1 MSVGI
6 PLKIVAG
13 DTQQFLGADLV
24 SAMGMEP
31 RPSGGTTLTLGNALM
46 TALNLGGA
54 GNIALTTVNIGT
66 GATTSAQTINIGTN
80 AFSPGSSIVL
90 GNTTSTVQIPGAL
103 TVTTSET
110 LVGATIIGTTPG
122 TNADTLQ
129 VFAKSTLT
137 SGRTGAAD
145 HGLAVLLNGVTNAAQ
160 NGIDVS
166 ISSATAAG
174 DGISVT
180 HSGLG
185 TALVANAALTGNA
198 FEAQDAGVAVFTV
211 TGAGAITAAPTSG
224 QNFTV
229 DTLAAGGISLDSAA
243 ASNFT
248 TTVGALTIT
257 SAAAATWGT
266 AAGVLAVS
274 GFTGVNLQLNAVT
287 KLGISSAGAITAT
300 PTSGQTFEA
309 SALGVG
315 GINLYTTATGAA
327 GGTLSLLTSTSGAG
341 STAGA
346 IQITAEQ
353 SVTVGTG
360 GDVDISTAA
369 VGASRIAGNVII
381 GSDSTVSNTPGQLRL
396 YTQDPVTGPVGAGDI
411 TVHAGR
417 SGSGTYFYNETV
429 LALTIGSVGTS
440 VLFSADASADFAE
453 RAGDPTTTAN
463 QGKLYTKDVSTV
475 TQLFYKDSAGV
486 VTQLSA
492 AAAATLQSA
501 YVAGNTISVTTGE
514 GAVQISDS
522 ADLTNTLEV
531 SRTFAGGGVGVAIT
545 MGAGGEAVTG
555 TGLDAYSGTGAT
567 GDTAVF
573 QNDGTGKA
581 IQIFQN
587 KSGVGLAVLKSTAT
601 STGHGITVAG
611 SAGTSGNLI
620 DLTQNIGGVGL
631 SIVGTGGGRGT
642 MLFVNSSTG
651 SNLLTDLQWNG
662 GSMFSVNPAEIKV
675 KMGSLA
681 QDVAAEA
688 YGTFAVIGLA
698 VGSNPNQ
705 YAPISQFRATGLQ
718 TVSTSL
724 SEVSP
729 EGVITANPGSITHVR
744 YPLADPNDG
753 LWVKTTL
760 TGNTGWSKAA
770 VTTDI
775 KLQTAYDNSS
785 GTITTTAAK
794 PVVITNAVDAS
805 SALKVNKTGA
815 FAGNAIEITLGAGST
830 ASAVSIVQEGTTAT
844 SNGYSVTTGAA
855 NQSNAA
861 IVGVDTLTWV
871 NPTITASIASGTF
884 GVDDVGRTI
893 TITGSA
899 SNDGDFVITS
909 FINGT
914 SITWD
919 NGESGGTETGI
930 TGTWAITAPTAAAGF
945 LVNAPTATS
954 VGPGLKVAYGGKGAG
969 VLVETAATAPATA
982 NALSVVNAGAGVA
995 VALTGTNLAGDRLLE
1010 IAQQSTSAS
1019 GVNITLG
1026 GFNGSTG
1033 NGDSLAF
1040 TAGPNTVV
1048 LVSALATFTAN
1059 DVGRTITITGANNQT
1074 GVGDS
1079 VTVGPTQTL
1088 TDAAGLFTALH
1099 VGQPITITGMSN
1111 GVNNGTFTIASF
1123 ISATQITY
1131 ANGAG
1136 VAETSAFIWSIAL
1149 AGVNDGSFTITVYNS
1164 PTSVTWVNA
1173 TGESVTTALTWTV
1186 VADSA
1191 TGDAFIST
1199 VYMAGSTGRAADLVN
1214 FGSGETLA
1222 ATSNGTGAAAL
1233 LVAAGSGNALTVQ
1246 RNGAIDV
1253 LTVSQYGVVTSLG
1266 GDNGTV
1272 GSAISLTAGAGV
1284 TGVGGAASL
1293 TAGAGGSAANGGVAS
1308 VIAGAATAVTFAG
1321 GGVNITAG
1329 PGLTTGAGGTVTMT
1343 GGPTGVGGLPGY
1355 VQVTTTRTANN
1366 TAGTDGYGLG
1376 ITQAGG
1382 TAGIWVGASDPS
1394 GSVTGTSGSIYLRTT
1409 GVAYINTGGT
1419 AWTQF
1424 AASGGTTMQSAYDSS
1439 TGAPV
1444 LVTQSATDGGIKFTR
1459 GLSTD
1464 VSVLTLE
1471 DANATSQNRPVLVV
1485 SKVPAATDSGN
1496 GISLTMNTNTTGTGI
1511 AVTMGTGATGAG
1523 ISTTGGGS
1531 GRGISVTQ
1539 LLNSAGGILVT
1550 QTGVTATPGIEVA
1563 MSAAATATG
1572 YGISITGGGALSSG
1586 AAQFI
1591 TTGSSAVTPCVRVN
1605 ATGAGTQ
1612 TALDVD
1618 SDGAHAAVTITNSGS
1633 GETCIITASG
1643 GGNIFEL
1650 RRVATPV
1657 LSVFAA
1663 GSVYVTPTSGQ
1674 DFRVDTLA
1682 AGGISLDS
1690 AAASNFTTTVGA
1702 LTITSGAAATWST
1715 ANGTGFDLTV
1725 QAGTGTGAGGALNLV
1740 SGAGVG
1746 TGISGGNIALTTG
1759 LGTAHTTGTAGSAGS
1774 WGFTGGVG
1782 GAVTTG
1788 IGGIGGGAAWT
1799 LGNGGAA
1806 SGAGGAG
1813 GAGGAV
1819 NVTLGTGGAATTG
1832 VAGNSGNFTVN
1843 GSAGGN
1849 ASGAAG
1855 TGGNASGFFF
1865 YGGAGGTSTTGPAGI
1880 GGQFQLLSGFGGAAS
1895 SSGNGGMGGG
1905 MALQAAGGGDTATG
1919 TAGAGGNWTGYAGA
1933 SGAVSGV
1940 TGTATVG
1947 GSINL
1952 VSGNGSGRTGAT
1964 ALVAGAGGVLNIYSG
1979 SGGGQSNASSTGNA
1993 GAGGKIEILPG
2004 NGGNLTNAGAS
2015 GTAGAGG
2022 DLTLTAGY
2030 GGTKVTAGTAGAG
2043 GNLYVIGGERG
2054 GATAAY
2060 GGVSITAG
2068 LTAPVTPTAGGI
2080 HIQAGTTPVADLTFN
2095 ARGGTAITLNESGQ
2109 TALSGFTATSIVGA
2123 LNELKVTAVAASQ
2136 IVQTGFDTTTN
2147 LVTSGQLGY
2156 LTTTATR
2163 VEKGIATSLAASLV
2177 FGANEGTVNKMT
2189 TAGTIEAMKA
2199 EPGLATPI
2207 AVGNRLFLSAFAAGT
2222 VTNLAPVTV
2231 TQVVLPVGYARTAGT
2246 GGTLAG
2252 AMVITDSF
2260 SAGPT
2265 QTLSVAGA
2273 FVAGDV
2279 GRTIKITGATSAGNN
2294 GYFVITSVVAGT
2306 SATYTNAGA
2315 VAEAAL
2321 VTTTYDISFVT
2332 DLLMQIGS
2340 PVVL

>member
-198 FEAQDAGVAVFTV
+198 FEAQDNGTPVLTV

-224 QNFTV
+224 QSFTV

-257 SAAAATWGT
+257 SAVAATWGT
-266 AAGVLAVS
+266 TAGVLTLNGTA
-274 GFTGVNLQLNAVT
+274 GIELQGNA
-287 KLGISSAGAITAT
+287 
-300 PTSGQTFEA
+300 
-309 SALGVG
+309 
-315 GINLYTTATGAA
+315 TTALSINAA
-327 GGTLSLLTSTSGAG
+327 
-341 STAGA
+341 
-346 IQITAEQ
+346 
-353 SVTVGTG
+353 
-360 GDVDISTAA
+360 
-369 VGASRIAGNVII
+369 
-381 GSDSTVSNTPGQLRL
+381 
-396 YTQDPVTGPVGAGDI
+396 
-411 TVHAGR
+411 
-417 SGSGTYFYNETV
+417 
-429 LALTIGSVGTS
+429 GTS
-440 VLFSADASADFAE
+440 VLFDDTASADFME
-453 RAGDPTTTAN
+453 RAGDPGGTAN
-463 QGKLYTKDVSTV
+463 QGKIYTKDVSTV
-475 TQLFYKDSAGV
+475 TQLFYQDSAGV
-486 VTQLSA
+486 VTQLS
-492 AAAATLQSA
+492 AAATLQSA

-651 SNLLTDLQWNG
+651 SNLLTDLQWNSN
-662 GSMFSVNPAEIKV
+662 SMFSVNPAEIKV

-698 VGSNPNQ
+698 VGSDPNQ

-861 IVGVDTLTWV
+861 IVGADTLTWV
-871 NPTITASIASGTF
+871 NPTITAVIASGSGTF
-884 GVDDVGRTI
+884 TAADVGRTI

-909 FINGT
+909 YFSGT
-914 SITWD
+914 ITWD

-969 VLVETAATAPATA
+969 VLVETATTAPATA

-1253 LTVSQYGVVTSLG
+1253 LTVSQYGVVTSLAG
-1266 GDNGTV
+1266 ND
-1272 GSAISLTAGAGV
+1272 GSFGSN
-1284 TGVGGAASL
+1284 ASFK
-1293 TAGAGGSAANGGVAS
+1293 
-1308 VIAGAATAVTFAG
+1308 AGAAPSKAG
-1321 GGVNITAG
+1321 GTLSLASGNGGTGTGTNGGPLNILAG
-1329 PGLTTGAGGTVTMT
+1329 NGGTGTVAAGGTVSI
-1343 GGPTGVGGLPGY
+1343 
-1355 VQVTTTRTANN
+1355 
-1366 TAGTDGYGLG
+1366 TAGNGGSTSGNPGG
-1376 ITQAGG
+1376 ITILGGDSTVSGAFGGDVSIDVGTYAGFGVTPSRILIGFTNGEQIRSGRLGSPDTNWQHRGDMRIAGGNNVTHFDVYNDSGASNKLRFAVTSAG
-1382 TAGIWVGASDPS
+1382 TAGVSAVTQFNGNIDGTNQYSTMMTFAEQTFTIPDAITTVISLISPEGVVTANEGSVCHVQYAAPNANDGLWVKLTGTGNTGWAKVSTGS
-1394 GSVTGTSGSIYLRTT
+1394 GSGTLQT
-1409 GVAYINTGGT
+1409 AYDNATPTI
-1419 AWTQF
+1419 ALD
-1424 AASGGTTMQSAYDSS
+1424 ASGGIQFTQADGAGVGAATLSLTNAEDSVGNNTLTISRSPVTTAAAGSGIGLTMGANS
-1439 TGAPV
+1439 TG
-1444 LVTQSATDGGIKFTR
+1444 
-1459 GLSTD
+1459 
-1464 VSVLTLE
+1464 
-1471 DANATSQNRPVLVV
+1471 N
-1485 SKVPAATDSGN
+1485 
-1496 GISLTMNTNTTGTGI
+1496 GI

-1539 LLNSAGGILVT
+1539 LVNSAGGILVT

-1591 TTGSSAVTPCVRVN
+1591 TTGSSAVTPSVRVN

-1690 AAASNFTTTVGA
+1690 AAASNFSVTGA
-1702 LTITSGAAATWST
+1702 NLTLSTITSGNVVITAASATGDINLTARGAAAIPF
-1715 ANGTGFDLTV
+1715 NGP
-1725 QAGTGTGAGGALNLV
+1725 
-1740 SGAGVG
+1740 GVG
-1746 TGISGGNIALTTG
+1746 
-1759 LGTAHTTGTAGSAGS
+1759 
-1774 WGFTGGVG
+1774 
-1782 GAVTTG
+1782 
-1788 IGGIGGGAAWT
+1788 
-1799 LGNGGAA
+1799 
-1806 SGAGGAG
+1806 
-1813 GAGGAV
+1813 
-1819 NVTLGTGGAATTG
+1819 
-1832 VAGNSGNFTVN
+1832 
-1843 GSAGGN
+1843 
-1849 ASGAAG
+1849 
-1855 TGGNASGFFF
+1855 
-1865 YGGAGGTSTTGPAGI
+1865 
-1880 GGQFQLLSGFGGAAS
+1880 
-1895 SSGNGGMGGG
+1895 
-1905 MALQAAGGGDTATG
+1905 D
-1919 TAGAGGNWTGYAGA
+1919 
-1933 SGAVSGV
+1933 VS
-1940 TGTATVG
+1940 
-1947 GSINL
+1947 L
-1952 VSGNGSGRTGAT
+1952 V
-1964 ALVAGAGGVLNIYSG
+1964 
-1979 SGGGQSNASSTGNA
+1979 
-1993 GAGGKIEILPG
+1993 
-2004 NGGNLTNAGAS
+2004 
-2015 GTAGAGG
+2015 
-2022 DLTLTAGY
+2022 
-2030 GGTKVTAGTAGAG
+2030 
-2043 GNLYVIGGERG
+2043 
-2054 GATAAY
+2054 
-2060 GGVSITAG
+2060 
-2068 LTAPVTPTAGGI
+2068 
-2080 HIQAGTTPVADLTFN
+2080 
-2095 ARGGTAITLNESGQ
+2095 
-2109 TALSGFTATSIVGA
+2109 GFTATSVVGA

-2136 IVQTGFDTTTN
+2136 IVQTGFTTTTN
-2147 LVTSGQLGY
+2147 KVTTGLLGY
-2156 LTTTATR
+2156 LTTSAGVVQR
-2163 VEKGIATSLAASLV
+2163 AIATSLAESLV
-2177 FGANEGTVNKMT
+2177 FGANEGTSGKMT
-2189 TAGTIEAMKA
+2189 TAGTIEAAKVQA
-2199 EPGLATPI
+2199 SI
-2207 AVGNRLFLSAFAAGT
+2207 AITIGDRLFLSATDAGC
-2222 VTNLAPVTV
+2222 VTNVAPVTV
-2231 TQVVLPVGYARTAGT
+2231 TQVVLPVGYARTAAAAATNAPGT
-2246 GGTLAG
+2246 GDGTAALTFSTPT
-2252 AMVITDSF
+2252 VTLTDGTVTF
-2260 SAGPT
+2260 
-2265 QTLSVAGA
+2265 LV
-2273 FVAGDV
+2273 GDV
-2279 GRTIKITGATSAGNN
+2279 GKTVRIAGAISAANNGDFPIVGSTTTLQWTNAAGVAESFTGATWRILSA
-2294 GYFVITSVVAGT
+2294 
-2306 SATYTNAGA
+2306 
-2315 VAEAAL
+2315 
-2321 VTTTYDISFVT
+2321 T

>member
-198 FEAQDAGVAVFTV
+198 FEAQDNGTPVLTV
-211 TGAGAITAAPTSG
+211 TGAGAITVAPTSG
-224 QNFTV
+224 QSFTV

-257 SAAAATWGT
+257 SAVAATWGT
-266 AAGVLAVS
+266 TAGVLTLNGTA
-274 GFTGVNLQLNAVT
+274 GIELQGNA
-287 KLGISSAGAITAT
+287 
-300 PTSGQTFEA
+300 
-309 SALGVG
+309 
-315 GINLYTTATGAA
+315 TTALSINAA
-327 GGTLSLLTSTSGAG
+327 
-341 STAGA
+341 
-346 IQITAEQ
+346 
-353 SVTVGTG
+353 
-360 GDVDISTAA
+360 
-369 VGASRIAGNVII
+369 
-381 GSDSTVSNTPGQLRL
+381 
-396 YTQDPVTGPVGAGDI
+396 
-411 TVHAGR
+411 
-417 SGSGTYFYNETV
+417 
-429 LALTIGSVGTS
+429 GTS
-440 VLFSADASADFAE
+440 VLFDDTASADFME
-453 RAGDPTTTAN
+453 RAGDPGGTAN
-463 QGKLYTKDVSTV
+463 QGKIYTKDVSTV
-475 TQLFYKDSAGV
+475 TQLFYQDSAGV

-651 SNLLTDLQWNG
+651 SNLLTDLQWNSN
-662 GSMFSVNPAEIKV
+662 SMFSVNPAEIKV

-698 VGSNPNQ
+698 VGSDPNQ

-884 GVDDVGRTI
+884 GLDDVGRTI

-969 VLVETAATAPATA
+969 ILAETSATSPG
-982 NALSVVNAGAGVA
+982 NALSVVNAGTAVAVTLTGANLTGSRVLTIDQKSTTSTA
-995 VALTGTNLAGDRLLE
+995 VALV
-1010 IAQQSTSAS
+1010 I
-1019 GVNITLG
+1019 G
-1026 GFNGSTG
+1026 GFNGSAGT
-1033 NGDSLAF
+1033 GDSLTF

-1048 LVSALATFTAN
+1048 LASALAAFTPD
-1059 DVGRTITITGANNQT
+1059 DVGRTIVITSANNQP
-1074 GVGDS
+1074 GIGDS
-1079 VTVGPTQTL
+1079 VTVGPVQTL

-1099 VGQPITITGMSN
+1099 VGQSITVVGATN
-1111 GVNNGTFTIASF
+1111 PTNNGTFTIASF

-1131 ANGAG
+1131 ANATG

-1149 AGVNDGSFTITVYNS
+1149 AGVNDGSFTITAYTS

-1173 TGESVTTALTWTV
+1173 TGESVTSGSIAWTV
-1186 VADSA
+1186 TADSA
-1191 TGDAFIST
+1191 AGDALTST

-1284 TGVGGAASL
+1284 IGVGGAASL

-1329 PGLTTGAGGTVTMT
+1329 PGLTTGPGGTVTMT

-1485 SKVPAATDSGN
+1485 SKVPTATDSGN

-1539 LLNSAGGILVT
+1539 LVNSAGGILVT

-1563 MSAAATATG
+1563 MSASATATG

-1591 TTGSSAVTPCVRVN
+1591 TTGSSAVTPSVRVS
-1605 ATGAGTQ
+1605 ADGAGSQ
-1612 TALDVD
+1612 TALDVN
-1618 SDGAHAAVTITNSGS
+1618 SSGTHAGVTITNAGT
-1633 GETCIITASG
+1633 GETCIIDSTG
-1643 GGNIFEL
+1643 GGNNFEV
-1650 RRVATPV
+1650 RRSTV
-1657 LSVFAA
+1657 SVFRISAA
-1663 GSVYVTPTSGQ
+1663 GGIIAAPTSGQ
-1674 DFRVDTLA
+1674 SFTVDTLA

-1702 LTITSGAAATWST
+1702 LTLTSGAAATWRT

-1759 LGTAHTTGTAGSAGS
+1759 LGTAETAGSAGSAGS

-1880 GGQFQLLSGFGGAAS
+1880 GGRFELLSGFGGAAS

-2004 NGGNLTNAGAS
+2004 NGGDLTNAGAS

-2109 TALSGFTATSIVGA
+2109 TALSGFTATSIIGA
-2123 LNELKVTAVAASQ
+2123 LNELQTGGGSASQ
-2136 IVQTGFDTTTN
+2136 IVQTGFTTTTN
-2147 LVTSGQLGY
+2147 KVTTGLLGY
-2156 LTTTATR
+2156 LTTSAGVVQR
-2163 VEKGIATSLAASLV
+2163 AIATSLADSLV
-2177 FGANEGTVNKMT
+2177 FGANEGTSGKMT
-2189 TAGTIEAMKA
+2189 TAGTIEAAKVQA
-2199 EPGLATPI
+2199 SI
-2207 AVGNRLFLSAFAAGT
+2207 AITIGDRLFLSATDAGC
-2222 VTNLAPVTV
+2222 VTNVAPVTV
-2231 TQVVLPVGYARTAGT
+2231 TQVVLPVGYARTAAAAATNAPGT
-2246 GGTLAG
+2246 GDGTAALTFSTPT
-2252 AMVITDSF
+2252 VTLTDGTVTF
-2260 SAGPT
+2260 
-2265 QTLSVAGA
+2265 LV
-2273 FVAGDV
+2273 GDV
-2279 GRTIKITGATSAGNN
+2279 GKTVRIAGAISAANNGDFPIVGSTTTLQWTNAAGVAESFTGATWRILSA
-2294 GYFVITSVVAGT
+2294 
-2306 SATYTNAGA
+2306 
-2315 VAEAAL
+2315 
-2321 VTTTYDISFVT
+2321 T